1 MNRYTLVN
9 EARETVLLALDAWAE
24 ASGLPNLPKGQ
35 KGATDAD
42 LTRLF
47 KAIDAQVDTII
58 ERAGVAIP
66 EFPLSDADIT
76 RTVRQ
81 LRFALGEKS

>member
-1 MNRYTLVN
+1 MNRYTLIH
-9 EARETVLLALDAWAE
+9 EARESVLLALDTWAR
-24 ASGLPNLPKGQ
+24 ASGLPNLPQGQ
-35 KGATDAD
+35 PGATDAD

-58 ERAGVAIP
+58 ERSGVAIP
-66 EFPLSDADIT
+66 EFPLSDDDIT